1 VQKLSRVLCVGERLS
16 GLHRK
21 LHLFCS
27 EVLHA
32 SGRDSCLLHC
42 AAFAPELVLISAQVP
57 DPQEIAREV
66 RLLLPQ
72 SDVMQLS
79 DAAVER
85 YLNGDFLRENA
96 A

>member
-1 VQKLSRVLCVGERLS
+1 VQKLNRVLCVGEQLS

-21 LHLFCS
+21 LHVFCS
-27 EVLHA
+27 DILHA
-32 SGRDSCLLHC
+32 SGRDSCLLNC

-57 DPQEIAREV
+57 DSHRIAEEV
-66 RLLLPQ
+66 RLLLPR
-72 SDVMQLS
+72 SEVLHLS

-85 YLNGDFLRENA
+85 YLHGDYFRENA